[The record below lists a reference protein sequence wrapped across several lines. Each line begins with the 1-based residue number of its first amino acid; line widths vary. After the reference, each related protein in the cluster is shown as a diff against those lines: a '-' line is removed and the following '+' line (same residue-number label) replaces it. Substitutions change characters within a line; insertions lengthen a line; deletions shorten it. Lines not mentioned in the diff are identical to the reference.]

1 MAVAETGGP
10 SAARRPARRA
20 SATGAGAGRRRRS
33 STMAVTPTAAL
44 SSTAVAVV
52 PRTPMV
58 PMSTNAAR

>member
-10 SAARRPARRA
+10 SARPAP
-20 SATGAGAGRRRRS
+20 GAEGLGDRRRGGTQAQVEHDGRH
-33 STMAVTPTAAL
+33 ADGGVEQHRR
-44 SSTAVAVV
+44 AVV